1 MRIKKMSTKLIMAI
15 VSCSVLSSL
24 IVGGVSLN
32 HSISNIEEEA
42 TEKLTY
48 MTASVQSDLKGKMNL
63 ISTAAKQMSEVASG
77 SLTGETVPSNQLDI
91 LDALT
96 KSYVNG
102 TEAAL
107 SGYIELDPS
116 YTQQKVLATWWV
128 KNGTTLKPE
137 MILNTPLE
145 TYTEEYSG
153 LLKTAEST
161 GWTAVYFDKT
171 LNKKVLSYVQPL
183 KVNGKTIGIAG
194 FDLDFDLMVSELKAV
209 KIYETGYA
217 FLLDEKSAVLSH
229 PSLDFGTN
237 LETIDGGKL
246 KPLAEEMKTKDAG
259 TYNYQYNGADKIVS
273 YKKLPNGMIIG
284 LSPSYE
290 EMFAQLAETQ
300 LYILIAMVVSILI
313 FTGIGFFLSYQI
325 VKPVKRLK
333 TAFDKAAQGNLNVS
347 VPITSADE
355 IGQACEEFNHM
366 MTEMQHLVS
375 QVQTGSKTVE
385 EASIALDR
393 IASTTSESIAEIAAS
408 MESISQSAT
417 DQAGGMSSIL
427 ENSHRLGTEIQMVS
441 NASTDMNLVSQKVSA
456 ESQHGLHT
464 IEALVTTTEEKIIKS
479 AEIDEAVQASNVS
492 AQEIETI
499 LDTVVS
505 IAKQTNLLALNAS
518 IEAARAGEHG
528 RGFTVVAEEVKKLAD
543 ESTAAVD
550 EVKNYIRTIQ
560 VQSAHAVEVME
571 GIKLIDTQQAQLVEA
586 TNNVFL
592 SILDQLNSLITLIGR
607 MDQSS
612 TAMDHHKDQTLENID
627 NISAVSEEIAASTQE
642 VSAASE
648 ESAASVQEMSALVSQ
663 LSTLIEN
670 MQSSIKKFHI

>member
-1 MRIKKMSTKLIMAI
+1 MSTKLIMAI

-32 HSISNIEEEA
+32 HSITNIEEEA

-48 MTASVQSDLKGKMNL
+48 MTSTVESDLRGKMNL
-63 ISTAAKQMSEVASG
+63 IVAATHQMSEVVSG
-77 SLTGETVPSNQLDI
+77 TLSTGKAPESQLKN

-96 KSYVNG
+96 KSYVSG
-102 TEAAL
+102 TDVAL
-107 SGYIELDPS
+107 SGFVELDPA
-116 YTQQKVLATWWV
+116 YTNQKVFGTWWV
-128 KNGTTLKPE
+128 KNGSSLSQQPV
-137 MILNTPLE
+137 LNTPLQ
-145 TYTEEYSG
+145 TFKTEYDK
-153 LLKTAEST
+153 LLKTAESA
-161 GWTAVYFDKT
+161 GWTSVYFDKD
-171 LNKKVLSYVQPL
+171 LNKEVLSYIQPI
-183 KVNGKTIGIAG
+183 KENGKTIGLVG
-194 FDLDFDLMVSELKAV
+194 FDIDFNLLVSELKAV

-217 FLLDEKSAVLSH
+217 FLLDENANVLSH
-229 PSLDFGTN
+229 PSLELGTN
-237 LETIDGGKL
+237 LSTIDEGKL
-246 KPLAEEMKTKDAG
+246 KPLADAMETKDSG
-259 TYNYQYNGADKIVS
+259 TFNYKYKGTDKIVS

-300 LYILIAMVVSILI
+300 LFILIAMVLSILA
-313 FTGIGFFLSYQI
+313 FTAVGSFLSYQI

-333 TAFDKAAQGNLNVS
+333 NAFDMAAQGNLNIS

-366 MTEMQHLVS
+366 MSEMQHLVA

-393 IASTTSESIAEIAAS
+393 IALATSESIAEIAAS

-417 DQAGGMSSIL
+417 DQANEMSSIL
-427 ENSHRLGTEIQMVS
+427 ENSHRLGAEIQMVS
-441 NASTDMNLVSQKVSA
+441 TASTDMNLVSQKVSE

-499 LDTVVS
+499 LDTVVA

-550 EVKNYIRTIQ
+550 EVKNYIRAIQ

-571 GIKLIDTQQAQLVEA
+571 GIKHIDTQQAELVGA

-592 SILDQLNSLITLIGR
+592 SILSQLNNLIALIGQ
-607 MDQSS
+607 MDKSS

-627 NISAVSEEIAASTQE
+627 TISAVSEEIAASTQE

-663 LSTLIEN
+663 LKTLIES